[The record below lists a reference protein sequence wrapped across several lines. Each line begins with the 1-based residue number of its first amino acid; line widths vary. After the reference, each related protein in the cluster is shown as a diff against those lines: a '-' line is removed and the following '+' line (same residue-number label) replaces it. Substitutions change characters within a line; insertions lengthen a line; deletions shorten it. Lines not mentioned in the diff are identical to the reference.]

1 MSEIRAKVEVCLRY
15 YFRSALFFFL
25 QLWSTIESWGPIAV
39 YTYSVNLIMLL
50 CVVTHDNDF
59 ESNSAS
65 DWELTIHTNEAET
78 RVFAIRR
85 NRF

>member
-1 MSEIRAKVEVCLRY
+1 MHSTMFCVWNVGSG
-15 YFRSALFFFL
+15 FVL
-25 QLWSTIESWGPIAV
+25 QLWSAIESRGPIAV

-50 CVVTHDNDF
+50 CVVTHDNDS
-59 ESNSAS
+59 ECNSAS
-65 DWELTIHTNEAET
+65 DWQLAIHNIEAKF